1 MTGSMAQEIIITAK
15 QSFCLEP
22 YQDAVLQP
30 GEIRGRTLYSLVSQ
44 GTELGWANGDSFP
57 IRPGYAAVFKV
68 QEVAP
73 NVTDVKQ
80 GDLRFAMGGHRSTQT
95 HPTWQTLPVPKGLA
109 PETAVVARLL
119 GVTISTLM
127 TTRARPGDLVVI
139 TGAGPVGFLAAQLF
153 HAFGYRVTVIDPDP
167 VRRAQVVASGISD
180 CRAVMP
186 LEDADLARKVAL
198 VVDCSG
204 HEGAVLDGC
213 KIARRMGEVVL
224 VGVPWRKLT
233 DTTAH
238 DVMNAVFF
246 NLVTLRSGWEWQ
258 LPIQSKGFVW
268 EELLEGY
275 NNAPHSIMGGFAQA
289 LDWLAE
295 KRFALDGMFHTAM
308 PNDPAALY
316 ESIARREIAEPFIV
330 LDWAGVDQT

>member
-1 MTGSMAQEIIITAK
+1 MAQEIIIAAK
-15 QSFCLEP
+15 QSFCLQP

-30 GEIRGRTLYSLVSQ
+30 GEIRGRTVCTIVSQ

-57 IRPGYAAVFKV
+57 IRPGYAAVFEV
-68 QEVAP
+68 QEVGP
-73 NVTDVKQ
+73 DVSDIKP
-80 GDLRFAMGGHRSTQT
+80 GDLRFAMGRHRSTQT
-95 HPTWQTLPVPKGLA
+95 HPEWQTLPVPKDLA
-109 PETAVVARLL
+109 PEIAVTARLL
-119 GVTISTLM
+119 GVTTSTLM
-127 TTRARPGDLVVI
+127 TTRARPGDAVVI

-153 HAFGYRVTVIDPDP
+153 HAFGYRVTVVDPDP
-167 VRRAQVVASGISD
+167 VRRAQAKASGISD
-180 CRAVMP
+180 CRDAMP
-186 LEDADLARKVAL
+186 LDDPSLLRKVAL

-213 KIARRMGEVVL
+213 KIVRRLGEVVL

-238 DVMNAVFF
+238 DLMNAVFF

-258 LPIQSKGFVW
+258 LPIQLKGFVW

-275 NNAPHSIMGGFAQA
+275 NNAPHSIMGGFSQA

-295 KRFALDGMFHTAM
+295 QRFALDGMFHTAL
-308 PNDPAALY
+308 PDDPATLY
-316 ESIARREIAEPFIV
+316 GRIAKREILEPFII
-330 LDWAGVDQT
+330 LDWASADLT